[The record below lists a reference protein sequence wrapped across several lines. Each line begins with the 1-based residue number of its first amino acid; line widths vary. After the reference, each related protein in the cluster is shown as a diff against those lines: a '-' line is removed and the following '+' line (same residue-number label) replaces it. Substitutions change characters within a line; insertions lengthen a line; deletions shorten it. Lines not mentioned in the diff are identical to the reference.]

1 MADMH
6 SEFQVTSFVD
16 GSNLATFADGTLET
30 RNPRRGQWVKTGW
43 SDKRARFIGVSRDG
57 TITMDFTAEET
68 LRSSPRRSEHG
79 RRLTTPKRLLTS
91 RG

>member
-57 TITMDFTAEET
+57 TIVMDLYSGGNFKKF
-68 LRSSPRRSEHG
+68 SEKV
-79 RRLTTPKRLLTS
+79 RAWKKANDPQTS
-91 RG
+91 FDF

>member
-6 SEFQVTSFVD
+6 SKFQVTSFVD

-57 TITMDFTAEET
+57 TIAMDLYSGGNFKKF
-68 LRSSPRRSEHG
+68 SEKV
-79 RRLTTPKRLLTS
+79 RAWKKANDPQMS
-91 RG
+91 FDF